1 MKNYAKYYFAETHG
15 LFNAKDWHATKA
27 ETLAGAKRAARN
39 KQRYLGTILLIATPK
54 IDGTPRIVSFLDV
67 DALDMSDKG
76 RWIDRD

>member
-1 MKNYAKYYFAETHG
+1 MKIYAKYYIAESQG
-15 LFNAKDWHATKA
+15 LFNAREWHATKA

-39 KQRYLGTILLIATPK
+39 KQRYQGTNLLIATPK
-54 IDGTPRIVSFLDV
+54 IDGTPRIVSWLDV